1 MRVTHVQSLKVVSP
15 RATSNRAVSQFQ
27 ALVPIPIGLHCES
40 PGFVANYIVT
50 SADVGV
56 FDGESTKDN
65 NDYFQQKSSIP
76 SIDLASGEKSGTQAL
91 ALFRGFG

>member
-1 MRVTHVQSLKVVSP
+1 MVQISQKSTHRITVVERFRAQRLP
-15 RATSNRAVSQFQ
+15 RIASIHAGSGHFAGPT
-27 ALVPIPIGLHCES
+27 
-40 PGFVANYIVT
+40 NYIAT